1 MLKTTEP
8 SEPSEP
14 SVPSVPSVKNALAT
28 VGCSVCDRK
37 AFVVPTTND
46 KKINWIHVGHLCRC
60 MTSGGSVICMSCYQ
74 KQENRRKKYMDSKM
88 SWFVCKVCNCYIK
101 CSSKDFFHRGESIEL
116 ANALVTQARFRSAF
130 PNEFG
135 SIQANGPLSDFF
147 GTFKSLGGD
156 ENAYERFAIVLS
168 ALFAQSSRPRFFPM
182 PEEGFFSRSIHTRM
196 LLLTMARK
204 LFFKF
209 HGISCDIHMFK
220 LGYSERKFSHIY
232 NTYGIFLRMILKRIL
247 ARFYLLQ

>member
-1 MLKTTEP
+1 MPKQI
-8 SEPSEP
+8 
-14 SVPSVPSVKNALAT
+14 VPSFNNALAT

-46 KKINWIHVGHLCRC
+46 KKINAIHVGHLCRC

-74 KQENRRKKYMDSKM
+74 IQDYRRKNYREPLKY
-88 SWFVCKVCNCYIK
+88 WYVCKLCNCYIQW
-101 CSSKDFFHRGESIEL
+101 SSKDFFYRRESIEL

-130 PNEFG
+130 PDGFG

-156 ENAYERFAIVLS
+156 ENAYECFAIVLS
-168 ALFAQSSRPRFFPM
+168 ALFAQSSRPKFFPM

-196 LLLTMARK
+196 RLLTMTRK

-232 NTYGIFLRMILKRIL
+232 NTYGIFLRLILKRIL